1 MIKLLIDNK
10 IKPTAMIDISDG
22 LVPDLNHL
30 AKQSNSGYNI
40 YEKRLPIHKQTIETS
55 HEFKISPM
63 FAALYGGEDYEL
75 LFTVNKKEIK
85 KIKETKG
92 ITIIGEVT
100 KRKKNNIFDINNT
113 KIDLKEKGWGHFNI

>member
-1 MIKLLIDNK
+1 MIKLLHDNK

-55 HEFKISPM
+55 PPLFFINLTT
-63 FAALYGGEDYEL
+63 ALEL
-75 LFTVNKKEIK
+75 QKLPI
-85 KIKETKG
+85 ITKG
-92 ITIIGEVT
+92 DFDDATTILEPLVVLERIILPSKLVL
-100 KRKKNNIFDINNT
+100 DISSGDEP
-113 KIDLKEKGWGHFNI
+113 KS